1 MEELKMLKIEE
12 RYHKEL
18 QIKMYKYKVK
28 TDKRRKERLF
38 VNCNDQD
45 MYLVKLNH
53 SSTTPKTISKVPD
66 FDISTISKSS

>member
-1 MEELKMLKIEE
+1 MLKIEE
-12 RYHKEL
+12 EYHKEL
-18 QIKMYKYKVK
+18 QIKMYKYE
-28 TDKRRKERLF
+28 TEKRRKERMF
-38 VNCNDQD
+38 VNCNDED